1 MLMLLVLLVFI
12 YLHNNKF
19 VCLIIK
25 YTHEG
30 VIMLTLMLM
39 LLDMRGFF
47 LLLIE

>member
-30 VIMLTLMLM
+30 VIMLTLML
-39 LLDMRGFF
+39 LDMRGFF